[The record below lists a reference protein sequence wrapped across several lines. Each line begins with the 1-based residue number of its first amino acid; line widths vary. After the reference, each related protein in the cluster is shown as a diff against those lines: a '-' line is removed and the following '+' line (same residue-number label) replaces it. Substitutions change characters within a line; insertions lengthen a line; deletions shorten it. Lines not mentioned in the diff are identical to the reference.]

1 LNGLTKL
8 SLKNGVAVIILCVL
22 VLGYGLFSAT
32 QIKQQTFP
40 DLEFPAV
47 FVQAVQPGASS
58 EEIESDITKPV
69 EDALKSIKGYDSLT
83 STSSENAASIF
94 IQFPFGAD
102 MDKRYSEVESAI
114 AKAELPDKANVSV
127 QRLSAN
133 SQPIYQAAVFSNKLD
148 SQVLASKLED
158 EIVPKLKK
166 LEGVHSVELKGT
178 SSDKLNIVVDKEK
191 AAQRGITLS
200 AIQSALQSLEYAL
213 PLGSVAQDETMIP
226 ITLSGNVGSL
236 QQIEELRLGASAS
249 QEAGQSGASG
259 RSAASMQF
267 DASGQPAVGAT
278 GSAGAGV
285 TLLKDIAEIKTVSEQ
300 DEITRYNGEPSY
312 ILEVIKSQEA
322 NTADVSDEV
331 KAILASY
338 EEQGEISLHV
348 VQDQG
353 EEIKESVAGLIREGL
368 FGVLFC
374 VIIIF
379 LFLRNVRAT
388 LISIVSLP
396 ISIFATIALLDQMGY
411 TLNIMTLGGIAVSI
425 GRIVDDSIVVIE
437 NIYRWR
443 QEKGSEVKGKELA
456 YKATKEVIGAVASS
470 TIATVVVFA
479 PLAFVSGIIGQFFRP
494 FSIAVVVSII
504 TSLLVSMMLIP
515 VLGSKFF
522 KNVKPHKQGGKLTDG
537 FEKIIRGALKRKRT
551 VIVAAVLLLV
561 GSLSL
566 IPMLGFT
573 FLPASSTPAA
583 SIEITLPSKSSIDQT
598 NQVGGKV
605 ERYLKS
611 LPDVN
616 NYEITI
622 GGSGDNPMFSTGGK
636 NKATAT
642 IQFSDGTNLD
652 QTLDKLNAELPTIVT
667 SEVAGTKVNVK
678 ESQQQG
684 PPSGDNI
691 DVSVYAE
698 DADKLA
704 QAAKQVEDLMK
715 QNSELKNVSN
725 NMNDVTPKWVL
736 TLNQQGIDTNVS
748 PYLIMQLVGEQLRPV
763 DAGTYTIDN
772 VNQDITLSYL
782 QPIASREELENIQV
796 PTSVGMKK
804 LGDIA
809 DLSERNAWVKIN
821 HEDGKMYAQV
831 SGTVKNADSVSLV
844 TKQVEADINSLS
856 LPSGVEVSI
865 GGGQQMLTEGF
876 TSIGIAMA
884 AAIGLV
890 FLVMSMTFGGL
901 RTPLIILS
909 SLIFI
914 PIGSLGALLIAG
926 EALSMSGMIG
936 MLMLVGIV
944 VTNAVVLLD
953 RVEKNRKSGQ
963 SVTEAIV
970 EASKTRLR
978 PILMTAFATM
988 LALLPLALSG
998 SSTSLISGGLAI
1010 TVIGGLFSSTLLTL
1024 IVVPV
1029 IYELA
1034 WKKREA
1040 KVEEDFLAA

>member
-1 LNGLTKL
+1 MNGLTKL

-22 VLGYGLFSAT
+22 VLGYGLYSAT
-32 QIKQQTFP
+32 QIKQETFP
-40 DLEFPAV
+40 DVEFPAV
-47 FVQAVQPGASS
+47 FIQAVQPGASS

-83 STSSENAASIF
+83 STSTDNAASIF
-94 IQFPFGAD
+94 IQFPFGTD
-102 MDKRYSEVESAI
+102 MDKSFSDVESAL
-114 AKAELPDKANVSV
+114 AKANLADNANVTV

-133 SQPIYQAAVFSNKLD
+133 SQPIYQAAIFSDKLD
-148 SQVLASKLED
+148 SPALAAKLED
-158 EIVPKLKK
+158 EIIPKLKK
-166 LEGVHSVELKGT
+166 LDGINSVELKGT
-178 SSDKLNIVVDKEK
+178 SSEKLNIIVDKEK
-191 AAQRGITLS
+191 AAQKGVTLS
-200 AIQSALQSLEYAL
+200 SIQSALQSLNYAL
-213 PLGSVAQDETMIP
+213 PLGSVAQDETTIP
-226 ITLSGNVGSL
+226 ITLSGKVDSL
-236 QQIEELRLGASAS
+236 KQIEGLKVGAA
-249 QEAGQSGASG
+249 QSGPSGGASG
-259 RSAASMQF
+259 PP
-267 DASGQPAVGAT
+267 PAGAEN
-278 GSAGAGV
+278 AGAGV

-312 ILEVIKSQEA
+312 ILQVIKSQEA

-331 KAILASY
+331 KAVLAPY
-338 EEQGEISLHV
+338 EEQGEINLHV
-348 VQDQG
+348 VMDQG
-353 EEIKESVAGLIREGL
+353 EEIKESVSGLIREGL
-368 FGVLFC
+368 YGVLFC
-374 VIIIF
+374 VIVIF

-388 LISIVSLP
+388 LISIISLP

-443 QEKGSEVKGKELA
+443 QEKGNEVKGKELA
-456 YKATKEVIGAVASS
+456 YKATKEVIGAVTSS

-479 PLAFVSGIIGQFFRP
+479 PLAFVSGIIGEFFRP
-494 FSIAVVVSII
+494 FSIAVVVSILA
-504 TSLLVSMMLIP
+504 SLLVSMMLIP

-537 FEKIIRGALKRKRT
+537 FEKIIRGALKRKGI
-551 VIVAAVLLLV
+551 VIGTAVLLLV

-566 IPMLGFT
+566 IPLLGFA
-573 FLPASSTPAA
+573 FLPAGSAPAA
-583 SIEITLPSKSSIDQT
+583 SIEITLPSKSGIDQT
-598 NQVGGKV
+598 NEVGGKV
-605 ERYLKS
+605 EQYLET
-611 LPDVN
+611 LPDVD
-616 NYEITI
+616 NYEISV
-622 GGSGDNPMFSTGGK
+622 GGSGDNPFSSSGGN
-636 NKATAT
+636 NKATLT
-642 IQFSDGTNLD
+642 VQFGDGTDLGR
-652 QTLDKLNAELPTIVT
+652 TLDKINAELPAIVT
-667 SEVAGTKVNVK
+667 AEVAGTTINVK
-678 ESQQQG
+678 ESQQEG
-684 PPSGDNI
+684 PPTGDSI
-691 DVSVYAE
+691 DVSIYAE
-698 DADKLA
+698 DAEKLA

-715 QNSELKNVSN
+715 QSSDLKNVAN

-736 TLNQQGIDTNVS
+736 TLNQQGIDAGVS

-763 DAGTYTIDN
+763 DAGTYSIDN
-772 VNQDITLSYL
+772 KDQDIMLSYL

-796 PTSVGMKK
+796 PTSVGVMK
-804 LGDIA
+804 LGDVA
-809 DLSERNAWVKIN
+809 DLSERDAWVNIN
-821 HEDGKMYAQV
+821 HEDGKMYAKV
-831 SGTVKNADSVSLV
+831 SGTAKDAESVSSV

-856 LPSGVEVSI
+856 LPSGVELSV
-865 GGGQQMLTEGF
+865 GGGQEMLNEGF
-876 TSIGIAMA
+876 ASIGIAMA
-884 AAIGLV
+884 SAVALV
-890 FLVMSMTFGGL
+890 FLVMNMTFGGL

-914 PIGSLGALLIAG
+914 PVGSLSALLITG

-953 RVEKNRKSGQ
+953 RVEKNRKSGL

-1010 TVIGGLFSSTLLTL
+1010 TVIGGLFSSTILTL

-1034 WKKREA
+1034 WRKRKV
-1040 KVEEDFLAA
+1040 KVEEELIEA